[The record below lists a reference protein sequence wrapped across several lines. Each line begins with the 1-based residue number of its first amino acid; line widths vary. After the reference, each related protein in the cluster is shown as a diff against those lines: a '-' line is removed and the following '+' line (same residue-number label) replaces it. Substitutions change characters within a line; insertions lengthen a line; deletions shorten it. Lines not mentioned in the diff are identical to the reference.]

1 MRNRNLDL
9 QPSTQLM
16 DETWGKRGTH
26 DVESKTERVKAE
38 ASLSNAVFD
47 SEHDWKTA
55 MDVEGFESI
64 GYLNIPPSG

>member
-9 QPSTQLM
+9 QPNTQLM
-16 DETWGKRGTH
+16 DETGKGGTH

-38 ASLSNAVFD
+38 ANLSNAVFD
-47 SEHDWKTA
+47 SEHDRKTA